1 MKNNFMKLFGIMIA
15 IITIFAIALGVYLM
29 CNGIW
34 IEGIAIIIVT
44 LFLESL
50 IVYKSNERQSKNN
63 KNSLE

>member
-15 IITIFAIALGVYLM
+15 IIAIFAIVLGVYLIY
-29 CNGIW
+29 NGIW

-50 IVYKSNERQSKNN
+50 IVYKSNERYN
-63 KNSLE
+63 KNKDSVE

>member
-1 MKNNFMKLFGIMIA
+1 MKNNFMKLFGIMIT
-15 IITIFAIALGVYLM
+15 IIAIFAIVLGIYLIY
-29 CNGIW
+29 NGIW
-34 IEGIAIIIVT
+34 IEGVAIIIVT

>member
-1 MKNNFMKLFGIMIA
+1 MKLFGIMIA
-15 IITIFAIALGVYLM
+15 IIAIFAIALGVYLIY
-29 CNGIW
+29 NGIW

-63 KNSLE
+63 KNNLE

>member
-15 IITIFAIALGVYLM
+15 IIAIFAIALGVYLIY
-29 CNGIW
+29 NGIW

-50 IVYKSNERQSKNN
+50 IVYKSNERHN
-63 KNSLE
+63 KNKDSVE